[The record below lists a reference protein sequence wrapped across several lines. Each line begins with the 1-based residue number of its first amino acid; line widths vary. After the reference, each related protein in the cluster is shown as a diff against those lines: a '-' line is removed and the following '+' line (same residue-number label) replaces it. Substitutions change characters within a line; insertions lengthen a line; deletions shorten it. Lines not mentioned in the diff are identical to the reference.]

1 MKRSVL
7 FLLLLMGLAA
17 AVGVALTYD
26 FWKDTTTGGDA
37 LMEEHALP
45 PFKRVAIEGFADV
58 TLVQGGTESIT
69 VEGARRQLRRMQIS
83 VKDGTLRIASHQAQ
97 RWWQDMFAGSARPA
111 RVTLNLRVLDAIA
124 VEGAVKVRSDQ
135 LKSDRLA
142 VSAAGAT
149 SVRIAKLEAKE
160 LAVDGSGAI
169 KMEIAGRTIAQ
180 TIEISGAGDYRAADL
195 ASETAKVT
203 VSGAGRVAVRVD
215 KTLDVALSGA
225 ATVEYV
231 GDPKV
236 TRQISGVGRVKRR
249 DATSTPQWTQNVAA
263 AGIDSGL
270 NSSGKP
276 VPSVRSACTPARV
289 LMSVTRQSR
298 SRSTSMATTS
308 PARSSG

>member
-1 MKRSVL
+1 
-7 FLLLLMGLAA
+7 MGGIEDDFVRYVSHLQVVTETEPQTPVRNLQYSAAEDPVEGSDSMRAA
-17 AVGVALTYD
+17 ASPAPVGELALEG
-26 FWKDTTTGGDA
+26 TGGGTA
-37 LMEEHALP
+37 
-45 PFKRVAIEGFADV
+45 VAEAEV
-58 TLVQGGTESIT
+58 TNT
-69 VEGARRQLRRMQIS
+69 
-83 VKDGTLRIASHQAQ
+83 
-97 RWWQDMFAGSARPA
+97 P
-111 RVTLNLRVLDAIA
+111 
-124 VEGAVKVRSDQ
+124 
-135 LKSDRLA
+135 
-142 VSAAGAT
+142 
-149 SVRIAKLEAKE
+149 
-160 LAVDGSGAI
+160 
-169 KMEIAGRTIAQ
+169 
-180 TIEISGAGDYRAADL
+180 
-195 ASETAKVT
+195 
-203 VSGAGRVAVRVD
+203 VRVD

-249 DATSTPQWTQNVAA
+249 DATSTPQWIRNVAA